1 MTANRSAI
9 LCLVLLSLFLPFA
22 AGPSG
27 AASLQPPGMHAAL
40 RQGIERAF
48 NLDFA
53 GAGVLFQRAV
63 EMDPDDPTGYAFL
76 AVNQLFTVEM
86 DYDPVRRQASQDA
99 ALRFAA
105 EALARGDRRVAKD
118 PRDGRA
124 WFAMALAR
132 MAKFRWALRNKQYVT
147 TAEEAYSL
155 WSYLEIAQSIEP
167 DNYDSYLLTG
177 LVRYHVDRLPDLVRF
192 FSSLLIA
199 KGDSR
204 QGLADMELAA
214 AKGSLLKELAQSELI
229 SSYLNFEKQ
238 PARALPIAR
247 ELQRRYPRNYNVSF
261 ALANVYS
268 ELHQFREALAIAR
281 ELERGIAS
289 GRPPFV
295 PQLKSRHDQLM
306 GRICFN
312 QGDYARAQGFFLQ
325 SLKDTSEANARVRA
339 WSLVRLGMIHD
350 ARGEREQA
358 LERYR
363 QTLGIENVEGIAKVE
378 ARKYLT
384 VPYVPPQ
391 GRERGRAP

>member
-1 MTANRSAI
+1 M
-9 LCLVLLSLFLPFA
+9 VLWFFPVADA
-22 AGPSG
+22 AAQT
-27 AASLQPPGMHAAL
+27 AASLQPPGMHATL
-40 RQGIERAF
+40 RQGIEKAF
-48 NLDFA
+48 NLDFTAA
-53 GAGVLFQRAV
+53 GALFQRAV
-63 EMDPDDPTGYAFL
+63 NLDPEDPTGYAFL
-76 AVNQLFTVEM
+76 AVNHLFSAETN
-86 DYDPVRRQASQDA
+86 YDPAGRRASQDA
-99 ALRFAA
+99 AMRFAG

-132 MAKFRWALRNKQYVT
+132 MAKFRWALRHKQYVT

-155 WSYLEIAQSIEP
+155 WSCLEIAQSIEP

-177 LVRYHVDRLPDLVRF
+177 LIRYHVDRLPDLIRF

-204 QGLADMELAA
+204 QGLADLELAA
-214 AKGSLLKELAQSELI
+214 AKGTLLKELAQSELI

-247 ELQRRYPRNYNVSF
+247 DLQRRFPRNYNISF
-261 ALANVYS
+261 ALANIYS
-268 ELHQFREALAIAR
+268 ELHQLREALSIAR

-306 GRICFN
+306 GRIWFN
-312 QGDYARAQGFFLQ
+312 QGDYTRAEGFFLQ
-325 SLKDTSEANARVRA
+325 SVKDTSEANARVRA

-350 ARGEREQA
+350 ARGEREKAVGFYQQA
-358 LERYR
+358 LAVE
-363 QTLGIENVEGIAKVE
+363 GAEGIAKVE
-378 ARKYLT
+378 ARKYLKDPCV
-384 VPYVPPQ
+384 VPARP
-391 GRERGRAP
+391 